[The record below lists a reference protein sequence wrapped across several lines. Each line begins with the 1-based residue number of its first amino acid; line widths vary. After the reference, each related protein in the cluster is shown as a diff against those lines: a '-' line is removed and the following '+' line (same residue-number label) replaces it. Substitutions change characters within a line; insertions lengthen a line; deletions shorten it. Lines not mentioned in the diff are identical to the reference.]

1 MSIISVVS
9 KVRSIG
15 LLDHKTPSTRTYHV
29 YYKPGRHRRARCS
42 QQGIIVSSSSSG
54 GVVVVGRAT
63 SQNIESTGLIS
74 PLSANMYLPALP
86 EVEKDLNATTE
97 LVNIT
102 VTVYM
107 VFQGL
112 SPTFW
117 GSLADR
123 WGRRPVIL
131 GTMAVYVGANIG
143 LALAPSYAALM
154 VLRMLQA
161 FGSISVI
168 AVGAGIIG
176 DVAAPAE
183 RGSYFGVY
191 TTAQTIGPV
200 IGPVLGGIIA
210 ETLSWR
216 WVFWVL
222 LIFAG
227 ALFVVTFMFLPET
240 LRSLV
245 GNGSGYASPTPIQW
259 VKRQISG
266 QTAPSPASSWKRF
279 MSLPNFLEPLK
290 YFLEADLAAV
300 LLYLALHYAVYTAV
314 LISMSSMFPDLY
326 GLNQLQVGLCYL
338 VQGFGCILGSFSAGR
353 LLDHDYRV
361 FARKRGLDAETKKGA
376 KIPLDFPIYWARLRT
391 TWIQSGVIQI
401 VTIIY
406 GWMLWI
412 HAHLV
417 VPLILQFFMGFSL
430 IGIFNGIQT
439 LLVDLFPGK
448 GASISASNNLARCI
462 LGAILSVVIEPGF
475 QNIGTGWMFTIFT
488 IILLLSNSSILF
500 VLKFGPR
507 WRTKRAQAAEE
518 KMFNTSMQIDSSR
531 H

>member
-1 MSIISVVS
+1 MLTVFFVP
-9 KVRSIG
+9 VR
-15 LLDHKTPSTRTYHV
+15 
-29 YYKPGRHRRARCS
+29 
-42 QQGIIVSSSSSG
+42 
-54 GVVVVGRAT
+54 
-63 SQNIESTGLIS
+63 
-74 PLSANMYLPALP
+74 
-86 EVEKDLNATTE
+86 
-97 LVNIT
+97 
-102 VTVYM
+102 
-107 VFQGL
+107 
-112 SPTFW
+112 
-117 GSLADR
+117 
-123 WGRRPVIL
+123 
-131 GTMAVYVGANIG
+131 
-143 LALAPSYAALM
+143 
-154 VLRMLQA
+154 
-161 FGSISVI
+161 
-168 AVGAGIIG
+168 
-176 DVAAPAE
+176 

-417 VPLILQFFMGFSL
+417 VPLILQFFSKCEIIDRIWDFNVFTHAYSGFFFDWYFQWHSNFT
-430 IGIFNGIQT
+430 GW
-439 LLVDLFPGK
+439 
-448 GASISASNNLARCI
+448 SISRQRRIYFCI
-462 LGAILSVVIEPGF
+462 QQFGEMYPWVGRGSLCQENSSR
-475 QNIGTGWMFTIFT
+475 
-488 IILLLSNSSILF
+488 ILLEHIITIEQS
-500 VLKFGPR
+500 
-507 WRTKRAQAAEE
+507 
-518 KMFNTSMQIDSSR
+518 
-531 H
+531 